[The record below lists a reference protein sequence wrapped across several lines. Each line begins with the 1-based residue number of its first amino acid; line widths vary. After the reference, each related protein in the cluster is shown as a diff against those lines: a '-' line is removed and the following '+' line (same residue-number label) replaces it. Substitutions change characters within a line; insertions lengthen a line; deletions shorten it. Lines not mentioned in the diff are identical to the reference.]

1 MRELSLDWLGSI
13 GKKAKGVYI
22 RNRSENM
29 AAVATSAILTGLN
42 GNGGDGGNKMTATAV
57 AQDLLMIRRRQQ
69 QDIGDCG
76 RKGGGANLA

>member
-42 GNGGDGGNKMTATAV
+42 GNGGDGGNKMTEK
-57 AQDLLMIRRRQQ
+57 RRRK
-69 QDIGDCG
+69 IG
-76 RKGGGANLA
+76 L

>member
-1 MRELSLDWLGSI
+1 MDWLGSI

-42 GNGGDGGNKMTATAV
+42 GNGGDGGNKMTEK
-57 AQDLLMIRRRQQ
+57 RRRK
-69 QDIGDCG
+69 IG
-76 RKGGGANLA
+76 L